1 MYMNPTIPIVTPVL
15 QPLVEAFVKE
25 NVIAKDAV
33 RLILMIVLVTAISIT
48 VGFLLH
54 KRMKKQWLR
63 TNKTVALLLSAF
75 MAIALS
81 IRFGLSIYTFQ
92 GLFLYYLLLYASAS
106 DLTDRRVA
114 DHLSVSVLALSLIS
128 VPTVGIISM
137 LIGGTVSF
145 AIQTGVSVFSGGRY
159 GGADIKIS
167 SACVFLLGWSRGL
180 IGLALGLLTG
190 VLFTLIYNK
199 IKKRSNSEGF
209 ALVPFISFGM
219 MVAFF
224 L

>member
-1 MYMNPTIPIVTPVL
+1 M
-15 QPLVEAFVKE
+15 
-25 NVIAKDAV
+25 
-33 RLILMIVLVTAISIT
+33 AIS
-48 VGFLLH
+48 
-54 KRMKKQWLR
+54 
-63 TNKTVALLLSAF
+63 
-75 MAIALS
+75 LS
-81 IRFGLSIYTFQ
+81 IRFGLSVYTFQ

-137 LIGGTVSF
+137 LIGGAVSF

-199 IKKRSNSEGF
+199 IKKSMI
-209 ALVPFISFGM
+209 ISFLLSR
-219 MVAFF
+219 VRLRTF
-224 L
+224 LKTRTILQRVKSMTIFIQHFRSFQAGSFGPHYYWKTC

>member
-15 QPLVEAFVKE
+15 QPLVETFVTE

-33 RLILMIVLVTAISIT
+33 RLILMIVLVTAISAT
-48 VGFLLH
+48 VGLLLH

-63 TNKTVALLLSAF
+63 TNKTVALLLSAV

-137 LIGGTVSF
+137 LIGGAVSF

-199 IKKRSNSEGF
+199 IKKRSSSEGF

>member
-1 MYMNPTIPIVTPVL
+1 M
-15 QPLVEAFVKE
+15 
-25 NVIAKDAV
+25 
-33 RLILMIVLVTAISIT
+33 
-48 VGFLLH
+48 
-54 KRMKKQWLR
+54 
-63 TNKTVALLLSAF
+63 
-75 MAIALS
+75 
-81 IRFGLSIYTFQ
+81 
-92 GLFLYYLLLYASAS
+92 
-106 DLTDRRVA
+106 
-114 DHLSVSVLALSLIS
+114 ALSLIS

-137 LIGGTVSF
+137 LIGGAVSF

-199 IKKRSNSEGF
+199 IKKRSSSEGF

>member
-15 QPLVEAFVKE
+15 QPLVETFVKE

-33 RLILMIVLVTAISIT
+33 WLILKILIVTAVSVII
-48 VGFLLH
+48 GLLLH

-63 TNKTVALLLSAF
+63 TNKTVALLLSAV

-81 IRFGLSIYTFQ
+81 IRFGLSVYTFQ

-114 DHLSVSVLALSLIS
+114 DHLSVSILALSLIS

-137 LIGGTVSF
+137 LIGGAVSF
-145 AIQTGVSVFSGGRY
+145 AIQTGASVFSGLP
-159 GGADIKIS
+159 I
-167 SACVFLLGWSRGL
+167 
-180 IGLALGLLTG
+180 
-190 VLFTLIYNK
+190 
-199 IKKRSNSEGF
+199 
-209 ALVPFISFGM
+209 
-219 MVAFF
+219 
-224 L
+224 

>member
-15 QPLVEAFVKE
+15 QPLVETFVKE

-33 RLILMIVLVTAISIT
+33 WLILKIIIVTAVSVII
-48 VGFLLH
+48 GLLLH

-63 TNKTVALLLSAF
+63 TNKTVALLLSAV
-75 MAIALS
+75 MAISLS
-81 IRFGLSIYTFQ
+81 IRFGLSVYTFQ

-137 LIGGTVSF
+137 LIGGAVSF
-145 AIQTGVSVFSGGRY
+145 AIQTGASVFSGGRY

-180 IGLALGLLTG
+180 IGLALGLLSG

-199 IKKRSNSEGF
+199 IKKRSSSEGF

>member
-15 QPLVEAFVKE
+15 QPLVETFVKE

-33 RLILMIVLVTAISIT
+33 WLILKIIIVTAVSVII
-48 VGFLLH
+48 GLLLH

-63 TNKTVALLLSAF
+63 TNKTVALLLSAV

-137 LIGGTVSF
+137 LIGGVVSF

-199 IKKRSNSEGF
+199 IKKRSSSEGF

>member
-1 MYMNPTIPIVTPVL
+1 MTIIFLPLCKVFFILFKLGFKIVKAT
-15 QPLVEAFVKE
+15 FVNSLLECFCTYIHHIIVHYKL
-25 NVIAKDAV
+25 N
-33 RLILMIVLVTAISIT
+33 LICQYT
-48 VGFLLH
+48 
-54 KRMKKQWLR
+54 
-63 TNKTVALLLSAF
+63 
-75 MAIALS
+75 IALS

-92 GLFLYYLLLYASAS
+92 GLFLYYLLLYASVS

-137 LIGGTVSF
+137 LIGGAVSF

-199 IKKRSNSEGF
+199 IKKRSSSEGF

>member
-15 QPLVEAFVKE
+15 QPLVETFVKE

-33 RLILMIVLVTAISIT
+33 RLILMIVIVTAISAT

-63 TNKTVALLLSAF
+63 TNKTVALLLSAV

-81 IRFGLSIYTFQ
+81 IRFGLSVYTFQ

-137 LIGGTVSF
+137 LIGGAVSF
-145 AIQTGVSVFSGGRY
+145 AIQTGVSVTKQRDVDN
-159 GGADIKIS
+159 AIQDIMGIDRTQ
-167 SACVFLLGWSRGL
+167 FLQIAILRNNRRTFEMNQHRL
-180 IGLALGLLTG
+180 
-190 VLFTLIYNK
+190 
-199 IKKRSNSEGF
+199 KK
-209 ALVPFISFGM
+209 L
-219 MVAFF
+219 
-224 L
+224 

>member
-15 QPLVEAFVKE
+15 QPLVETFVKE

-33 RLILMIVLVTAISIT
+33 WLILKIIIVTAVSVII
-48 VGFLLH
+48 GLQLH

-63 TNKTVALLLSAF
+63 TNKTVALLLSAV

-137 LIGGTVSF
+137 LIAGAVSF

-199 IKKRSNSEGF
+199 IKKRSSSEGF

>member
-15 QPLVEAFVKE
+15 QPLVETFVKE

-33 RLILMIVLVTAISIT
+33 RLILMIVLVTAVSVII
-48 VGFLLH
+48 GLLLH

-63 TNKTVALLLSAF
+63 TNKTVALLLSAV

-114 DHLSVSVLALSLIS
+114 DHLSVSVLALSLIG

-137 LIGGTVSF
+137 LIGGAVSF
-145 AIQTGVSVFSGGRY
+145 AIQTGASVFSGGRY

-199 IKKRSNSEGF
+199 IKKRSSSEGF

>member
-15 QPLVEAFVKE
+15 QPLVETFVKE

-33 RLILMIVLVTAISIT
+33 WLILKIIIVTAVSVII
-48 VGFLLH
+48 GLLLH

-63 TNKTVALLLSAF
+63 TNKTVALLLSAV

-137 LIGGTVSF
+137 LFGGAVSF

-199 IKKRSNSEGF
+199 IKKRSSSEGF

>member
-1 MYMNPTIPIVTPVL
+1 
-15 QPLVEAFVKE
+15 
-25 NVIAKDAV
+25 
-33 RLILMIVLVTAISIT
+33 MIIGL
-48 VGFLLH
+48 LLH

-63 TNKTVALLLSAF
+63 TNKTVALLLSAV

-114 DHLSVSVLALSLIS
+114 DHISVSVLALSLIS

-137 LIGGTVSF
+137 LIGGAVSF

-199 IKKRSNSEGF
+199 IKKRSSEGF

>member
-15 QPLVEAFVKE
+15 QPLVETFVKE

-33 RLILMIVLVTAISIT
+33 RLILMIVLVTAVSVII
-48 VGFLLH
+48 GLLLH

-63 TNKTVALLLSAF
+63 TNKTVALLLSAV

-137 LIGGTVSF
+137 LIGGSVSF

-180 IGLALGLLTG
+180 IGLALGLLAG

-199 IKKRSNSEGF
+199 IKKRSSSEGF

>member
-15 QPLVEAFVKE
+15 QPLVETFVKE

-33 RLILMIVLVTAISIT
+33 WLILKIIIVTAVSVII
-48 VGFLLH
+48 GLLLH

-63 TNKTVALLLSAF
+63 TNKTVALLLSAV

-92 GLFLYYLLLYASAS
+92 GLYYLLLFASAS

-137 LIGGTVSF
+137 LIGGAVSF

-199 IKKRSNSEGF
+199 IKKRSSSEGF